1 MKDKKNILIIILSI
15 LLVITVSYIVY
26 SELNSKNI
34 DNCSK
39 TENNNIENNN
49 SNKNNE
55 NNQNQTSDQSEYNIV
70 GEAYNGIKVIKNTN
84 NDINPKNGDP
94 LELVEKVI
102 LPKILKDTDTTKS
115 INKKILDDNK
125 WAIST
130 IEKGLQNEDNPYT
143 LFDITTNYDY
153 TLNNDILYILVTTK
167 NWYYH
172 SESFNNYYS
181 YYYDMK
187 NDKELT
193 TNEVAS
199 ILNIKLKDIK
209 NAKEITNIMYINNYK
224 QAKIY
229 YKELE
234 DNCSNEECKNE
245 TTIDLK

>member
-15 LLVITVSYIVY
+15 LLVITVGYIVY

-55 NNQNQTSDQSEYNIV
+55 NNQNQTSGQSEYNIV
-70 GEAYNGIKVIKNTN
+70 GEAYNGIKVIKNT
-84 NDINPKNGDP
+84 
-94 LELVEKVI
+94 
-102 LPKILKDTDTTKS
+102 
-115 INKKILDDNK
+115 
-125 WAIST
+125 
-130 IEKGLQNEDNPYT
+130 
-143 LFDITTNYDY
+143 
-153 TLNNDILYILVTTK
+153 NNDILYILVTTK

-234 DNCSNEECKNE
+234 DKCSNEECKNE
-245 TTIDLK
+245 TTIDLKT